1 MLVIIPSGCLVIK
14 IYLFVKD
21 YYINKQTKLPLKSN
35 LDNMV
40 HSKLWFS
47 ISTYNLK
54 TVPGI
59 LTFHNSRSQ
68 NSNIEFTILLLYN
81 QGTKWIRF
89 SRLKIL
95 ELNKKYLHLSRKRSI
110 HLYIGV
116 PPLPQEY
123 ILGFRRS
130 NPFSR
135 LSIKAKII
143 LRHREQ

>member
-21 YYINKQTKLPLKSN
+21 YYINKQTKLPLKNN

-54 TVPGI
+54 TVPGV

-81 QGTKWIRF
+81 RGTKWIRF

-95 ELNKKYLHLSRKRSI
+95 ELNKKYPHLSRKRSI
-110 HLYIGV
+110 LLCIGV

-123 ILGFRRS
+123 THMVSGKAILFPDFPS
-130 NPFSR
+130 KPKN
-135 LSIKAKII
+135 L
-143 LRHREQ
+143 ET